1 MIRKRTRSKL
11 NVIMAPHRIAAHA
24 TPHQTPPVLDEPSLY
39 LNREL
44 SLLAFQ
50 HRVLEEARDHRH
62 PLLERAKFLSILFS
76 NMDEFF
82 MVRVAGLMQ
91 KLEGGKPEASLDGKP
106 VTAQLEAIG
115 TEVSALMD
123 KAYAYFLTELMP
135 ALSAA
140 HIHIVDF
147 AELSTLQQEKMEAFF
162 LQSVFPV
169 LTPLAFDPGRPFPH
183 MANLSLNIAAVVKDG
198 DGEHF
203 ARVKVPDTL
212 AQLVRVPADAPA
224 AEDGSATGEVTF
236 LWLEQLIIANL
247 KHLFPGLETVEAHP
261 FHITRDAEIA
271 IQEVESDDLL
281 ETIEEAVWE
290 RRFRDVVRLQVHASM
305 RPEILEILVSN
316 FELAPSDIYRVKG
329 PLDLSRVRHLLS
341 IDRPD
346 LKDKPFVPVT
356 PLGLQASAD
365 EDIFARIRQ
374 GDILMHHPFESFQPV
389 VDFLRR
395 AARDPEVLAIKI
407 TLYRTGRNSP
417 VVAALVDA
425 IQNGKEVAVMVELKA
440 RFDEESNIE
449 WARALEAD
457 GVHVV
462 YGLVGLKVHAK
473 VAMVVRREGDK
484 IRRYVHLATGNYNAS
499 TAKLYTD
506 LGLFTCDEQI
516 GADVTDLF
524 NRLTGYSAKHHYRK
538 LLVAPTTMRQ
548 GFYDLIE
555 REIEHRKAGHDAH
568 ILLKMNA
575 LEDPGIIRRL
585 YQASQAGVKVDLYVR
600 GICCLRTGVP
610 GVSENIRVV
619 SILGRFLE
627 HSRIYY
633 FHNAGNEQMF
643 LGSADMMPRNLS
655 RRVEVL
661 FPVEDARL
669 LKRLKEEILATY
681 EADTVCARVMQSD
694 GTYAR
699 AEQVEGGL
707 DSQAWL
713 LSLCAGRS

>member
-1 MIRKRTRSKL
+1 
-11 NVIMAPHRIAAHA
+11 
-24 TPHQTPPVLDEPSLY
+24 
-39 LNREL
+39 
-44 SLLAFQ
+44 
-50 HRVLEEARDHRH
+50 
-62 PLLERAKFLSILFS
+62 
-76 NMDEFF
+76 

-91 KLEGGKPEASLDGKP
+91 KLEGGKPEASIDGKP
-106 VTAQLEAIG
+106 VTAQLEAIRM
-115 TEVSALMD
+115 EVSDLMD
-123 KAYAYFLTELMP
+123 SAYGYFLTGLTPELN
-135 ALSAA
+135 AA
-140 HIHIVDF
+140 HLRIVDF
-147 AELSTLQQEKMEAFF
+147 ADLTPSQQEKMETFF

-183 MANLSLNIAAVVKDG
+183 ISNLSLNIAAVIKDI

-212 AQLVRVPADAPA
+212 AQLVRVPADATGP
-224 AEDGSATGEVTF
+224 EDGAAAVGEHVF

-247 KHLFPGLETVEAHP
+247 KHLFPGLEIVEAHP
-261 FHITRDAEIA
+261 FHITRDAEVA

-281 ETIEEAVWE
+281 ETIEDAVWQ

-305 RPEILEILVSN
+305 RPEIVEILVSN
-316 FELAPSDIYRVKG
+316 FELDPNDIYRVKG
-329 PLDLSRVRHLLS
+329 PLDLGRLRHLLTV
-341 IDRPD
+341 DRPD
-346 LKDKPFVPVT
+346 LKDKPFVPAT
-356 PLGLQASAD
+356 PAGLLGAAD

-374 GDILMHHPFESFQPV
+374 GDVLMHHPFESFQPV
-389 VDFLRR
+389 VDFLRK
-395 AARDPEVLAIKI
+395 AARDPEVLAIKM

-425 IQNGKEVAVMVELKA
+425 IENGKQVAVLVELKA

-473 VAMVVRREGDK
+473 VALVVRREGDK
-484 IRRYVHLATGNYNAS
+484 IRRYVHMATGNYNAS

-506 LGLFTCDEQI
+506 LGFFTADEQI

-538 LLVAPTTMRQ
+538 LLVAPATMRQ
-548 GFYDLIE
+548 GFHDLID
-555 REIEHRKAGHDAH
+555 REIQHRKAGRKAH
-568 ILLKMNA
+568 IVLKVNA
-575 LEDPGIIRRL
+575 LEDQDIIQLL

-600 GICCLRTGVP
+600 GICCLRPGLP
-610 GVSENIRVV
+610 GVSEHIRVV

-627 HSRIYY
+627 HSRIFY
-633 FHNAGNEQMF
+633 FLNAGHEQVY

-669 LKRLKEEILATY
+669 VKRLKDEILAAYRT
-681 EADTVCARVMQSD
+681 DTTCARIMHSD
-694 GTYAR
+694 GTYTR
-699 AEQVEGGL
+699 AEHADGGR